1 MGWWNKLAR
10 DFMAKNKKQ
19 DDLSEKDKA
28 TARGEPYVKVVE
40 VNIDPDNPG
49 QGYFELDWNQLFIR
63 QLLEAGY
70 SGQSE
75 EEIIDSWFTNL
86 CRGIAEDV
94 NNA

>member
-1 MGWWNKLAR
+1 MGWWNKLTQ
-10 DFMAKNKKQ
+10 KLGINKKEQ
-19 DDLSEKDKA
+19 DVVTEKEKA
-28 TARGEPYVKVVE
+28 TARGEPFVKVVE
-40 VNIDPDNPG
+40 VNIDPENPG
-49 QGYFELDWNQLFIR
+49 QGYFELDWNQLFVK

-70 SGQSE
+70 SGMDE

>member
-1 MGWWNKLAR
+1 MGWWNKLTQK
-10 DFMAKNKKQ
+10 FKKEEKESLT
-19 DDLSEKDKA
+19 DKDKA

-40 VNIDPDNPG
+40 VNIDPENPG
-49 QGYFELDWNQLFIR
+49 QGYFELDWNQAFVK

-70 SGQSE
+70 SGQDE

>member
-1 MGWWNKLAR
+1 MGWWNKLTQ
-10 DFMAKNKKQ
+10 KLKTTKKEQ
-19 DDLSEKDKA
+19 SILTEKEKA
-28 TARGEPYVKVVE
+28 TARGEPFVKVVE
-40 VNIDPDNPG
+40 VNIDPENPG
-49 QGYFELDWNQLFIR
+49 QGYFELDWNQLFVA

-70 SGQSE
+70 SVKDE

>member
-1 MGWWNKLAR
+1 MKS
-10 DFMAKNKKQ
+10 KQ
-19 DDLSEKDKA
+19 EKEALSEKDKA
-28 TARGEPYVKVVE
+28 TARGEPYVKVIE
-40 VNIDPDNPG
+40 VNIDQENPG

-70 SGQSE
+70 SGQNE

>member
-1 MGWWNKLAR
+1 MGWWNKLTQ
-10 DFMAKNKKQ
+10 KLKTTKKEQ
-19 DDLSEKDKA
+19 SILTEKEKA
-28 TARGEPYVKVVE
+28 TARGEPFVKVVE
-40 VNIDPDNPG
+40 VDIDPENPG
-49 QGYFELDWNQLFIR
+49 QGYFELDWNQLFVA

-70 SGQSE
+70 SGKDE